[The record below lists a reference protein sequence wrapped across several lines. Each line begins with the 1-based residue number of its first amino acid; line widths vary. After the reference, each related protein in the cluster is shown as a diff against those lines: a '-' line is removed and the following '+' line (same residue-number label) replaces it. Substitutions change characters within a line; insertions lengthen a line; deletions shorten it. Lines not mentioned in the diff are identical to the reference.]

1 MTDKEYRP
9 RLSIDL
15 SQEHADALY
24 KYLSWGEKKRLFT
37 LIISDLIEAFEK
49 FGADK
54 IIGAMKAREIK
65 LLDIVKLEVDK

>member
-1 MTDKEYRP
+1 MPNKEYRP

-65 LLDIVKLEVDK
+65 LLDIVKLEVD